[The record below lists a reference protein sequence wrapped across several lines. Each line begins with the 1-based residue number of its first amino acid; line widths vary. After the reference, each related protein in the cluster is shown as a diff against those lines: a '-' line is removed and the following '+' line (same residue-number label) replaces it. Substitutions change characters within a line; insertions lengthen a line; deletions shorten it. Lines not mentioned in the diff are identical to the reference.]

1 MTELTNTQRAV
12 LTAAAERPGLQI
24 LPLPEHIKGGAAKK
38 VTTALLARG
47 LIREDGVG
55 GTLVATDA
63 GLRAV
68 GIAPTQAAKPNDG
81 GAVNQEESWFDS
93 EPSASDPAAHKASP
107 KIRSGTK
114 QATLIAMLEA
124 PEGASIEEIADAT
137 GWQHHTVRGAIA
149 GALKKRL
156 GLDVTSEKVDD
167 RGRVYRLAR

>member
-47 LIREDGVG
+47 LVGKDGDSA
-55 GTLVATDA
+55 TLIATDD
-63 GLRAV
+63 GLRSI
-68 GIAPTQAAKPNDG
+68 GIEPAQAAL
-81 GAVNQEESWFDS
+81 
-93 EPSASDPAAHKASP
+93 SASIAGPAAPATASESSTPTATTP
-107 KIRSGTK
+107 KTRPGTK

-124 PEGASIEEIADAT
+124 PDGATIAEIADAT

-167 RGRVYRLAR
+167 RGRVYHLAR

>member
-12 LTAAAERPGLQI
+12 LTAAAQRPGLQI
-24 LPLPEHIKGGAAKK
+24 LPLPDHIKGGAAKK

-47 LIREDGVG
+47 LVREDGDN
-55 GTLVATDA
+55 GTVVATDA
-63 GLRAV
+63 GLRAI
-68 GIAPTQAAKPNDG
+68 GIAPTPKEPSASIAAPTEPR
-81 GAVNQEESWFDS
+81 ADS
-93 EPSASDPAAHKASP
+93 EPSVSDSAVQKAP
-107 KIRSGTK
+107 RKTRPGTR

-124 PEGASIEEIADAT
+124 PEGASIAEIADAT

-156 GLDVTSEKVDD
+156 GLDVTSEKDET

>member
-47 LIREDGVG
+47 LVREDGE
-55 GTLVATDA
+55 TLVATDA
-63 GLRAV
+63 GLRAI
-68 GIAPTQAAKPNDG
+68 GIAPTPK
-81 GAVNQEESWFDS
+81 
-93 EPSASDPAAHKASP
+93 EPSASIAGPEEPGAP
-107 KIRSGTK
+107 KNTTPKTRPGTK
-114 QATLIAMLEA
+114 QAALIAMLEA
-124 PEGASIEEIADAT
+124 REGATIPEIAEAT

-156 GLDVTSEKVDD
+156 GLDVTSEKDER